1 MQYLKKHK
9 QLVYLNL
16 LASGRLNE
24 YIASVDEQAE
34 DMFSR
39 IDAELL
45 KKFRFV
51 ADYNARSA
59 NRELEV
65 LMKKHIAEFE
75 KENGKGICRQAGSD
89 GTVKSRKSA
98 FMGSKNE

>member
-1 MQYLKKHK
+1 MT
-9 QLVYLNL
+9 ND
-16 LASGRLNE
+16 
-24 YIASVDEQAE
+24 IAK
-34 DMFSR
+34 FTLR

-65 LMKKHIAEFE
+65 LMKKQIAEFE
-75 KENGKGICRQAGSD
+75 KENGKITFD
-89 GTVKSRKSA
+89 
-98 FMGSKNE
+98 

>member
-1 MQYLKKHK
+1 MT
-9 QLVYLNL
+9 ND
-16 LASGRLNE
+16 
-24 YIASVDEQAE
+24 IAK
-34 DMFSR
+34 FTLR

-75 KENGKGICRQAGSD
+75 KQHGKI
-89 GTVKSRKSA
+89 K
-98 FMGSKNE
+98 M